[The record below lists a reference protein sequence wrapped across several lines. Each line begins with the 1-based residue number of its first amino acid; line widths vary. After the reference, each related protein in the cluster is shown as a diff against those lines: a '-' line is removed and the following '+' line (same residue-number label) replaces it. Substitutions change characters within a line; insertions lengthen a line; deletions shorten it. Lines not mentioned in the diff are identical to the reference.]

1 MTVDRFGLLS
11 GRLGTLTDRVEYV
24 HGLVMEK
31 LPTVDRIAC
40 ALYDSKTDLLKTFIN
55 STREGEALKAYE
67 IKLGDV
73 PSLTAL
79 AETGECRVID
89 DIDSELTGDSTHT
102 QWVRSKGYKSS
113 FTVTLNNGS
122 QLIGFLFFDSSQQGT
137 FTPEVQR
144 DLLIYS
150 NLIQMAVASELMVID
165 SLLATTAAARDFADL
180 RDFETGKHLD
190 RMAQFS
196 RIIAREIAE
205 QLDLSDEFV
214 EQLYLFAPL
223 HDIGKIGIPD
233 QILLKP
239 GRLTP
244 EERTVVQEHV
254 AKGVSIIEKVLT
266 EYSLNAVSDTQ
277 VLMNIISCHH
287 EYLDGSGYPNGK
299 SGDEIPIE
307 ARVITVADIFDAL
320 TSIRPYKKPW
330 DVDDAIDE
338 LRRMASE
345 SKLDSRVV
353 EALAKHRDEAAR
365 LVVELADL
373 PEDISA

>member
-196 RIIAREIAE
+196 RLIAREIAE

-254 AKGVSIIEKVLT
+254 AKGVAIIEKVLS

-365 LVVELADL
+365 LVLELADL
-373 PEDISA
+373 PDEISA

>member
-254 AKGVSIIEKVLT
+254 AKGVSIIEKVLS

>member
-254 AKGVSIIEKVLT
+254 AKGVSIIEKVLS

-299 SGDEIPIE
+299 SGDEIPVE

>member
-55 STREGEALKAYE
+55 STRQGEALKAYE
-67 IKLGDV
+67 VKLGDV
-73 PSLTAL
+73 PSLTVL

-122 QLIGFLFFDSSQQGT
+122 QLIGFLFFDSSQKGT

-196 RIIAREIAE
+196 RLIAREIAE

-244 EERTVVQEHV
+244 EERAVVQEHV
-254 AKGVSIIEKVLT
+254 AKGVSIIEKVLS

-330 DVDDAIDE
+330 DVDGAIDE

-365 LVVELADL
+365 LVLELADL
-373 PEDISA
+373 PDEISA

>member
-55 STREGEALKAYE
+55 STRQGEALKAYE
-67 IKLGDV
+67 VKLGDV
-73 PSLTAL
+73 PSLTVL

-89 DIDSELTGDSTHT
+89 DIDAELIGDSTHT

-122 QLIGFLFFDSSQQGT
+122 QLIGFLFFDSSQKGT

-196 RIIAREIAE
+196 RLIAREIAE

-299 SGDEIPIE
+299 SGDEIPVE

>member
-11 GRLGTLTDRVEYV
+11 ERLGTLTERVEYV
-24 HGLVMEK
+24 HSLVMEK

-73 PSLTAL
+73 PSLIAL

-89 DIDSELTGDSTHT
+89 DIDLELTGDSTHT

-196 RIIAREIAE
+196 RLIAREIAE

-254 AKGVSIIEKVLT
+254 AKGVSIIEKVLS

-287 EYLDGSGYPNGK
+287 EYLDGSGYPKGK

>member
-55 STREGEALKAYE
+55 STRQGEALKAYE
-67 IKLGDV
+67 VKLGDV
-73 PSLTAL
+73 PSLTVL

-122 QLIGFLFFDSSQQGT
+122 QLIGFLFFDSSQKGT

-196 RIIAREIAE
+196 RLIAREIAE

-244 EERTVVQEHV
+244 EERAVVQEHV
-254 AKGVSIIEKVLT
+254 AKGVSIIEKVLS

>member
-11 GRLGTLTDRVEYV
+11 GRLGTLTERVEYV
-24 HGLVMEK
+24 HGLVMDK
-31 LPTVDRIAC
+31 LPMVDRIAC

-55 STREGEALKAYE
+55 STRQGEALKAYE

-196 RIIAREIAE
+196 RLIAREIAE

-254 AKGVSIIEKVLT
+254 AKGVSIIEKVLS

-287 EYLDGSGYPNGK
+287 EYLDGSGYPAGK

-373 PEDISA
+373 PEHISA

>member
-299 SGDEIPIE
+299 SGDEIPVE

>member
-1 MTVDRFGLLS
+1 V
-11 GRLGTLTDRVEYV
+11 
-24 HGLVMEK
+24 
-31 LPTVDRIAC
+31 C
-40 ALYDSKTDLLKTFIN
+40 
-55 STREGEALKAYE
+55 
-67 IKLGDV
+67 
-73 PSLTAL
+73 
-79 AETGECRVID
+79 
-89 DIDSELTGDSTHT
+89 
-102 QWVRSKGYKSS
+102 SKGYKSS

-196 RIIAREIAE
+196 RLIAREIAE

-299 SGDEIPIE
+299 SGDEIPVE

>member
-55 STREGEALKAYE
+55 STRQGEALKAYE

-73 PSLTAL
+73 PSLTVL

-89 DIDSELTGDSTHT
+89 DIDAELIGDSTHT

-122 QLIGFLFFDSSQQGT
+122 QLIGFLFFDSSQKGT

-196 RIIAREIAE
+196 RLIAREIAE

-254 AKGVSIIEKVLT
+254 AKGVSIIEKVLS

-373 PEDISA
+373 PEEISA

>member
-55 STREGEALKAYE
+55 STRQGEALKAYE

-254 AKGVSIIEKVLT
+254 AKGVSIIEKVLS

>member
-31 LPTVDRIAC
+31 LPSVDRIAC

-55 STREGEALKAYE
+55 STRQGEALKAYE

-89 DIDSELTGDSTHT
+89 DIDAELIGDSTHT

-122 QLIGFLFFDSSQQGT
+122 QLIGFLFFDSSQKGT

-196 RIIAREIAE
+196 RLIAREIAE

-254 AKGVSIIEKVLT
+254 AKGVSIIEKVLS

>member
-55 STREGEALKAYE
+55 STRQGEALKAYE
-67 IKLGDV
+67 VKLGDV
-73 PSLTAL
+73 PSLTVL

-122 QLIGFLFFDSSQQGT
+122 QLIGFLFFDSSQKGT

-196 RIIAREIAE
+196 RLIAREIAE

-254 AKGVSIIEKVLT
+254 AKGVSIIEKVLS

-307 ARVITVADIFDAL
+307 ARVITVADIFAAL

-365 LVVELADL
+365 LVLELADL
-373 PEDISA
+373 PDEISA